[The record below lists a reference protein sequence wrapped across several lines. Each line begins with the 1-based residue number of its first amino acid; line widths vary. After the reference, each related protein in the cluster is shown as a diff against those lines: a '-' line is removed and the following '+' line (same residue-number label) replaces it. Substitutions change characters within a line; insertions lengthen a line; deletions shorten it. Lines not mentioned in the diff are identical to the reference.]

1 MAELV
6 GYGIV
11 LGSVITLGAVGLTL
25 IYGIVRFANFAHGDL
40 MTLGAYLAL
49 LLTGAIFPA
58 LGISDTS
65 LGPLSFGWVMLVS
78 FVPAMLV
85 TGLVAVAVDRLVY
98 QRLRNLRVVA
108 VMLSIASL
116 AMAFVLR
123 SLIYI
128 AWGPD
133 FHFYTPTTLRR
144 IVFRDFA
151 RLVYGPDFDV
161 FERGLRPMLKLPL
174 GIKLRPDQIFIIVT
188 AWLLVTALYVFLQRT
203 KMGKALRAMADN
215 PDLARISGIPTERMT
230 TWTWIIGGGMAAA
243 GGVLLGI
250 DSQVRPEMGWLLL
263 LPLFAAVTLGS
274 IGNAYGALVGAM
286 VIGIA
291 QQVSTQWLLPAYKPA
306 VAFVIMILILLVRP
320 QGIFGGK

>member
-1 MAELV
+1 MAELI

-11 LGSVITLGAVGLTL
+11 LGSIITLGAVGLTL
-25 IYGIVRFANFAHGDL
+25 IYGIVRVANFAHGDL
-40 MTLGAYLAL
+40 MTLGAYVAL
-49 LLTGAIFPA
+49 LLTGVIFPA
-58 LGISDTS
+58 LGISDTR

-85 TGLVAVAVDRLVY
+85 TGLVAMAVDRLVY
-98 QRLRNLRVVA
+98 RRLRNLRVRA

-133 FHFYTPTTLRR
+133 YHFYGSGLQH
-144 IVFRDFA
+144 IVFRNLA
-151 RLVYGPDFDV
+151 RLIYGPDFDL
-161 FERGLRPMLKLPL
+161 FAQGLRPMLKLPL

-188 AWLLVTALYVFLQRT
+188 AWVLVLALYVFLQRT

-215 PDLARISGIPTERMT
+215 SDLARISGIPTERMT

-243 GGVLLGI
+243 GGILLGI

-274 IGNAYGALVGAM
+274 IGNAYGALVGGLTL
-286 VIGIA
+286 GIA
-291 QQVSTQWLLPAYKPA
+291 QQVSTQWLMPTYKPA

-320 QGIFGGK
+320 QGIFGGTS